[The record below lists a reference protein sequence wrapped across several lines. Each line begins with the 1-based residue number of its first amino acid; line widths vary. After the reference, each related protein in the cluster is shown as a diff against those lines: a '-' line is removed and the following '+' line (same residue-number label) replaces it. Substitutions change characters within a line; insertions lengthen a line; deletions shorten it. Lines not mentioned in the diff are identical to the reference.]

1 MSNVDES
8 PFNLVC
14 LVCGKMI
21 TAEIVD
27 ENHPRTMEQ
36 LVEGANDSGFLPLDA
51 IEMTSYGHY
60 GTTFFDP
67 CDDGTQVAA
76 LICDK
81 CMKERSDRLMHIDT
95 ERRLIPFNV
104 TMKSLRKSS

>member
-14 LVCGKMI
+14 LICGKMI

-27 ENHPRTMEQ
+27 ENHQRTMEQ
-36 LVEGANDSGFLPLDA
+36 LVESANDSGFLPLDA

-60 GTTFFDP
+60 GTTFSIHA
-67 CDDGTQVAA
+67 TTV
-76 LICDK
+76 
-81 CMKERSDRLMHIDT
+81 H
-95 ERRLIPFNV
+95 
-104 TMKSLRKSS
+104 KSPHSSATNA

>member
-51 IEMTSYGHY
+51 IELPTVITEPPFSIHA
-60 GTTFFDP
+60 TT
-67 CDDGTQVAA
+67 V
-76 LICDK
+76 
-81 CMKERSDRLMHIDT
+81 H
-95 ERRLIPFNV
+95 
-104 TMKSLRKSS
+104 KSPHSSATNA

>member
-14 LVCGKMI
+14 LICGKMI

-27 ENHPRTMEQ
+27 ENHQRTMEQ
-36 LVEGANDSGFLPLDA
+36 LVESANDSGFLPRDA

-67 CDDGTQVAA
+67 CDDGTQFAA

-95 ERRLIPFNV
+95 KRRLTPFNV